1 MGDLGKAMIPS
12 KWSGAGTWFD
22 LKGNMKT
29 INMCNQSQHFFW
41 RVMLTVPGGM
51 SKHCS
56 EVRDGYV
63 GNEVERKNYAVGEN
77 KDLYLPG
84 RYTRRARLG
93 FGQDWEMK

>member
-1 MGDLGKAMIPS
+1 MRADGCMGDLGKAMIPS

-63 GNEVERKNYAVGEN
+63 GNEVERKIMLLVRIKICTCQAGIRGEQ
-77 KDLYLPG
+77 G
-84 RYTRRARLG
+84 
-93 FGQDWEMK
+93 